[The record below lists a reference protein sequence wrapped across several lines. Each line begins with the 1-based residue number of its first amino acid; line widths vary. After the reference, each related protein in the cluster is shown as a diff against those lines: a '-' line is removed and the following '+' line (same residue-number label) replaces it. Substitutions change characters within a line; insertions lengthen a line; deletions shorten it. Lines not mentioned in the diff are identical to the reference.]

1 MHGECEEVLFEVC
14 VFCYVDIELTKHSL
28 DNCRRDSRIIVICF
42 DTEMEKKRSQWFTKD
57 AAYGKFLWYSFDG
70 KDMETLHL
78 FKIWYAQ
85 YANILCAFLM

>member
-42 DTEMEKKRSQWFTKD
+42 DTEMEKKGHNDLQKMPHM
-57 AAYGKFLWYSFDG
+57 ANSFDIPL
-70 KDMETLHL
+70 MV
-78 FKIWYAQ
+78 KIWKLYIYSKYDMRNTQ
-85 YANILCAFLM
+85 TFYVLF